1 MLNPAFNI
9 MGSQK
14 DILWTQN
21 EIQSTK
27 MSNLISTHDPDT

>member
-1 MLNPAFNI
+1 MLNPVFNL

-21 EIQSTK
+21 AIQSTK
-27 MSNLISTHDPDT
+27 MSSLMGTHDPDT